1 MIGTEVG
8 EDKVHH
14 SCSHSGSFRTWGVN
28 TVGLPRWRG
37 PTSTVGRQR
46 GALPGVSPRTRE
58 AVRGGKAWGEC
69 EGEDGG
75 VCVREQ
81 REGAYPFNP
90 VKAMP
95 RTKFFWNIRKTISGG
110 IETRTE
116 PAMTAW

>member
-46 GALPGVSPRTRE
+46 GALPEASPRTRE

-75 VCVREQ
+75 VFAREQ

-110 IETRTE
+110 IDTSTE

>member
-1 MIGTEVG
+1 MAESLRLALSSSLSRIFLHVG
-8 EDKVHH
+8 DPA
-14 SCSHSGSFRTWGVN
+14 C
-28 TVGLPRWRG
+28 
-37 PTSTVGRQR
+37 
-46 GALPGVSPRTRE
+46 
-58 AVRGGKAWGEC
+58 EC

-75 VCVREQ
+75 VCDREQ
-81 REGAYPFNP
+81 REGGYPFNP